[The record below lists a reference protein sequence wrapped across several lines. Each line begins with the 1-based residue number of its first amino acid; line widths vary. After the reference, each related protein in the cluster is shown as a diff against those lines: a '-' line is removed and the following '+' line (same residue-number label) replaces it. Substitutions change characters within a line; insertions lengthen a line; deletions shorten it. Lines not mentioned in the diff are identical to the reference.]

1 MMGLSIAKRKG
12 RAGLMAALV
21 LASLTVPV
29 TPSFAQQDAAAKRAT
44 DVLVRSITPGSRHD
58 IGYGHMSR
66 RIPIISD
73 GGTTSHVIVDY
84 RYQHDVTLFFDYDS
98 YEITDRA
105 ARQLRHLGYALSSPE
120 TLPYRYLIAGHTD
133 GKGSAEYN
141 QKLSLKRAM
150 AVRDHLVKV
159 YHIDP
164 YRLIV
169 TGWGFSQLKVPSNP
183 YASVNRRVEVV
194 LVADPSYAP
203 NPQPNADYRIPGP
216 VYGHI
221 PMPGVAAPIPCPPGG
236 VPSVIP
242 DPRGGRSLDDFGR
255 GRTPVGCDPAPVIA
269 PPVTPPGN
277 YK

>member
-1 MMGLSIAKRKG
+1 MIDLANAKRKG

-21 LASLTVPV
+21 FASLAAQV

-44 DVLVRSITPGSRHD
+44 DILRSITPGSRHD
-58 IGYGHMSR
+58 IGYGHMAR

-73 GGTTSHVIVDY
+73 AGVTSHVIVDY
-84 RYQHDVTLFFDYDS
+84 RYQTDVTVFFEYDS
-98 YEITDRA
+98 FEITDRA
-105 ARQLRHLGYALSSPE
+105 RRQLRHLGIALSSPE

-133 GKGSAEYN
+133 AKGSAEYN

-150 AVRDHLVKV
+150 AVRDHLVEF
-159 YHIDP
+159 YRIDP

-169 TGWGFSQLKVPSNP
+169 TGWGFNQLKVPSNP

-194 LVADPSYAP
+194 LVADPAYAP
-203 NPQPNADYRIPGP
+203 NPQPNADYNIPGP

-221 PMPGVAAPIPCPPGG
+221 PMPGVATPMPCPPGTA
-236 VPSVIP
+236 PSAIP

-255 GRTPVGCDPAPVIA
+255 GRTPVGCDPAPA
-269 PPVTPPGN
+269 LPPPVTPPGN